1 MILIFILSRLPLQS
15 FNAVFE
21 EKLQGDG
28 EEIEGSG
35 SSIDGIG
42 EIETIE
48 ELEDG

>member
-1 MILIFILSRLPLQS
+1 MILISILSRLPLQL

-28 EEIEGSG
+28 EQIEGGG
-35 SSIDGIG
+35 SAIDGTREIG
-42 EIETIE
+42 IVE